1 MYRKLFSSD
10 AELKKYQ
17 QESIDEAMQGLKS
30 AEKLVPGITG
40 VCSRSVDANQEYMQ
54 LLGGECSSTVLKE
67 LGRIDQEI
75 EHLIPSVSNIMQ
87 QFEQQQKTYVQ
98 NCSTAS
104 PETPISSSLQEVKW
118 LDDMV
123 ASSRNIVQQM
133 QNDPEMQELIKNLTG
148 KVMFPPDD
156 QLG

>member
-54 LLGGECSSTVLKE
+54 LLGGERSSTVLKE
-67 LGRIDQEI
+67 LGR
-75 EHLIPSVSNIMQ
+75 
-87 QFEQQQKTYVQ
+87 
-98 NCSTAS
+98 
-104 PETPISSSLQEVKW
+104 
-118 LDDMV
+118 
-123 ASSRNIVQQM
+123 
-133 QNDPEMQELIKNLTG
+133 
-148 KVMFPPDD
+148 
-156 QLG
+156 